1 MHIYNIIFIIVGA
14 VFGIAIFARCYMC
27 CCLKNKGVIVASATS

>member
-1 MHIYNIIFIIVGA
+1 MHIYNIIFIIVGT

-27 CCLKNKGVIVASATS
+27 CCLSKGVNVANTPS